1 MRILVIGD
9 SCEDVFIYGNIER
22 VCPEAPVPVF
32 NPTHQTKNDGMA
44 KNVVANLEA
53 LEAKVELITNSND
66 IKKIRYVDNRSN
78 QLVLRVDEHDY
89 CDRINHNKLTHLNGY
104 DAIIISD
111 YHKGFLHED
120 DIKYIC
126 DKYDNVFVDVKKYL
140 GAWVQNA
147 NFIKINEFEH
157 KTNLEFWPDCSK
169 LLLEKLIITRGS
181 GGCEYMGKIFP
192 PEKEVVIKDVSGA
205 GDTFLAG
212 FAFEYLKNNNVEESI
227 RFAQECSSKVIQK
240 HGVTTI

>member
-1 MRILVIGD
+1 
-9 SCEDVFIYGNIER
+9 
-22 VCPEAPVPVF
+22 
-32 NPTHQTKNDGMA
+32 
-44 KNVVANLEA
+44 
-53 LEAKVELITNSND
+53 
-66 IKKIRYVDNRSN
+66 
-78 QLVLRVDEHDY
+78 
-89 CDRINHNKLTHLNGY
+89 LNGY

-111 YHKGFLHED
+111 YHKGFLHEN

-181 GGCEYMGKIFP
+181 GGCEYMGNIFKTKNVKIA
-192 PEKEVVIKDVSGA
+192 DVSGA
-205 GDTFLAG
+205 GDTFIA
-212 FAFEYLKNNNVEESI
+212 AFVIEYLKNRNVEEAI
-227 RFAQECSSKVIQK
+227 NFAQKCAVKVVQK
-240 HGVTTI
+240 HGVSTMKK